1 MDLKISRNLP
11 YVLAYEFLLFVLS
24 ILAFYLVSEEPG
36 VSLYWEYTS
45 FFCIKPFYLE
55 SDLVLT
61 FCMKYNRNIVNRSFR
76 VLAADFNQV
85 LNNT

>member
-36 VSLYWEYTS
+36 VSLY
-45 FFCIKPFYLE
+45 
-55 SDLVLT
+55 
-61 FCMKYNRNIVNRSFR
+61 
-76 VLAADFNQV
+76 
-85 LNNT
+85 